1 MRKLYILRIIYIDKN
16 NMERI
21 VIMNNI
27 FTENEKLF
35 YIDIKDGLICEGK
48 FIENNSSGIWI
59 RLKGDSLNTYVY
71 SDLVE
76 ETVYKDYDSAAS
88 GLETIKGN
96 MKARLCKDNLFI
108 KDLLT
113 RLKKSEGALYATI
126 IEEILYEK
134 TNI

>member
-1 MRKLYILRIIYIDKN
+1 
-16 NMERI
+16 
-21 VIMNNI
+21 MNNI

-48 FIENNSSGIWI
+48 FIENNRSGIWI
-59 RLKGDSLNTYVY
+59 RLKGDALNTYVY

-88 GLETIKGN
+88 GLETIKRN

-108 KDLLT
+108 KDLFT

-126 IEEILYEK
+126 IGEILYEK